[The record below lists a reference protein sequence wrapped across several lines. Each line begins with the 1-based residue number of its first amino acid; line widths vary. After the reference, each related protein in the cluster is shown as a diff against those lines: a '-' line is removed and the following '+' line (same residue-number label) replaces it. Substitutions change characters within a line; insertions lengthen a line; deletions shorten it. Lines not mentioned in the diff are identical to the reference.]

1 MAGDDGVVG
10 VAVDGV
16 VLLVDVRV
24 QLAAVLIAS
33 VVAAQ
38 LDRLVAVRPDVQH
51 AGPELDGYPLC
62 LKKLFR
68 KEGEAVS
75 SDC

>member
-10 VAVDGV
+10 VAVVGV
-16 VLLVDVRV
+16 VLTVDDVRV
-24 QLAAVLIAS
+24 QLAAVLVAS

-51 AGPELDGYPLC
+51 VGPEL
-62 LKKLFR
+62 
-68 KEGEAVS
+68 
-75 SDC
+75 